1 MAEVAE
7 VSVDGGAR
15 SEDSRNGLEK
25 GCWAGEVSDA
35 ALDAG
40 ARRVGLG
47 EDCCVVGVV
56 DGELE
61 KGIVEIS
68 PAEVP
73 EGIEFALRDLN
84 AKYGGTGLEA
94 VCLMVGVVVDELD
107 GPRTGLRACCC
118 AAEAMEND
126 SNESS

>member
-1 MAEVAE
+1 V
-7 VSVDGGAR
+7 
-15 SEDSRNGLEK
+15 
-25 GCWAGEVSDA
+25 
-35 ALDAG
+35 LDAG

-47 EDCCVVGVV
+47 EGRCVVGVV

-61 KGIVEIS
+61 KGMVGIS

-94 VCLMVGVVVDELD
+94 GCLVVGVVMDELD
-107 GPRTGLRACCC
+107 GPETGLLACCC
-118 AAEAMEND
+118 AAEAVEND
-126 SNESS
+126 SNES